1 METKTFISPD
11 NMWALWSIMAG
22 WAAITIYLEQKYEW
36 ASKVSGA
43 IIALLGAMILSNV
56 GIIPIDAPAYDSV
69 WTYVVPLAIPMLLFK
84 TNIIKI
90 LKESGKII
98 VIFLISSCGTILGST
113 IGFFALSKYIPDL
126 YKVAA
131 MMTGTYIGGSVN
143 FTAMADAF
151 AVESELVSASVVAD
165 NLLMALYFFVLIAI
179 PAINFFRKGY
189 SHPHIDAVEKNSGED
204 NKNIAASYWQ
214 RKEISLRDI
223 AFTFAI
229 SIVIVTFSQILAEY
243 TAAFGSNLGGS
254 LGTAIKLFGN
264 KYLFITTITMILAT
278 AMPSFFEEIRGA
290 QEIGTFLIYIFF
302 VVIGVPASIPVI
314 VTKSP
319 LLLVFCT
326 IVVSVNMIVT
336 FVSAK
341 IFKFDLEE
349 AIIAS
354 NANIGGPTTAA
365 AMAISKGWFELVG
378 PAMMI
383 GTLGYVVGNYFGIIV
398 GNFLGKL

>member
-98 VIFLISSCGTILGST
+98 VIFLISSCGTILGSI

-243 TAAFGSNLGGS
+243 TAAFGTNLGGS

>member
-1 METKTFISPD
+1 METKTFISAD
-11 NMWALWSIMAG
+11 NMWALWTIMAG

-43 IIALLGAMILSNV
+43 IIALLGAMILSNF

-84 TNIIKI
+84 TNIVKI

-98 VIFLISSCGTILGST
+98 IIYLISSLGTILGAL
-113 IGFFALSKYIPDL
+113 IGFFALSKYIPSL
-126 YKVAA
+126 NKIAA

-151 AVESELVSASVVAD
+151 QVESELVSASVVAD

-179 PAINFFRKGY
+179 PAIEFFRKRY
-189 SHPHIDAVEKNSGED
+189 SHPHMDEVEKRVGDD

-214 RKEISLRDI
+214 RKEISLKDI

-229 SIVIVTFSQILAEY
+229 SIAIVTASEFLAGIVANIG
-243 TAAFGSNLGGS
+243 TNMGGALGD
-254 LGTAIKLFGN
+254 AIRLFGN
-264 KYLFITTITMILAT
+264 KYLFITTITMVLAT
-278 AMPSFFEEIRGA
+278 IMPTFFEEIRGA

-302 VVIGVPASIPVI
+302 VVIGVPASIPI
-314 VTKSP
+314 IITKSP

-326 IVVSVNMIVT
+326 IVVGVNMIVT
-336 FVSAK
+336 FLSAK

-383 GTLGYVVGNYFGIIV
+383 GTLGYVIGNYFGLLV
-398 GNFLGKL
+398 GGFLGRF